1 MKLFLKLLLIIISC
15 SMPVFASNAEIER
28 IFMQNT
34 KVPFVLT
41 NVPRGIIASF
51 DEKLFF
57 NEGEYKIKCSAT
69 EILDKIGMLF
79 GSMKYNYVIEGHTSE
94 LNRNN
99 KYFKNNWELSLA
111 RANSIAKYLILCSGI
126 HPDKI
131 FSIGFG
137 ESMPLEEHA
146 EFKNR
151 IDFVVIDY
159 EY

>member
-1 MKLFLKLLLIIISC
+1 MEKFLYLLIIL
-15 SMPVFASNAEIER
+15 VFASPAFALNAEIEQM
-28 IFMQNT
+28 FKQNIT
-34 KVPFVLT
+34 VPFILT

-51 DEKLFF
+51 DERLFF
-57 NEGEYKIKCSAT
+57 NEGEYKIKCSGT

-79 GSMKYNYVIEGHTSE
+79 GEMKYTYVIEGHTSE
-94 LNRNN
+94 LSENN
-99 KYFKNNWELSLA
+99 KYFTSNWELSLA
-111 RANSIAKYLILCSGI
+111 RANSISKYLIFCSRI
-126 HPDKI
+126 PPNKI

>member
-1 MKLFLKLLLIIISC
+1 MKLFLKLLPIVVSC
-15 SMPVFASNAEIER
+15 SMTVFASNAEIER

-51 DEKLFF
+51 DENLFF
-57 NEGEYKIKCSAT
+57 NIGEYKIKCPGT
-69 EILDKIGMLF
+69 EVLDEIGKILKEMP
-79 GSMKYNYVIEGHTSE
+79 YVYVIEGHTAESY
-94 LNRNN
+94 NR
-99 KYFKNNWELSLA
+99 YFTNNWELSLA
-111 RANSIAKYLILCSGI
+111 RANSIAKYLISCAKI
-126 HPDKI
+126 PPDKI

-146 EFKNR
+146 DLKNR